1 MTETEREPP
10 DSCFVP
16 GMMHCAKCNFTLT
29 RRTICAQSGDV
40 GTGSNETETC
50 PNGCGPLWPYTWRK
64 LCDDFEKRFDQE
76 LVQRAEDDKTIK
88 ALAAALQKNYDTFC
102 QYAKLHA
109 AKDTDE
115 GSEKAHRNLDLAAEI
130 RKTLTDNAPRIKQAQ
145 EEKG

>member
-64 LCDDFEKRFDQE
+64 LCDDFEKRLDQE
-76 LVQRAEDDKTIK
+76 LAQRAEDDKTIA
-88 ALAAALQKNYDTFC
+88 ALADKAQAVIDRWNTPNWKDVEPTAFC
-102 QYAKLHA
+102 IHRLR
-109 AKDTDE
+109 
-115 GSEKAHRNLDLAAEI
+115 KA
-130 RKTLTDNAPRIKQAQ
+130 LTDNAPRIKQAQ
-145 EEKG
+145 EERG